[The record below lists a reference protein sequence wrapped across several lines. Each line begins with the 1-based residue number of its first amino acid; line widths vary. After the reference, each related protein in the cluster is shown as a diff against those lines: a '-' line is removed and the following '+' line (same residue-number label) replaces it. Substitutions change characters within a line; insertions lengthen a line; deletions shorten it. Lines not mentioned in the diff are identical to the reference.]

1 MDRRG
6 KVELFEQI
14 RREYRFGVGT
24 VRGVAKRLGVHRR
37 MVRQAMASAIPP
49 ERKVPL
55 RARPKLELVKA
66 FIEEILRADQQAPR
80 KQRHTAQRIWMRI
93 RQERPEAAVAEST
106 VRHYVCR
113 RKQELGM
120 GERETFVPQTYDW
133 GEEAQVDWYE
143 AFAEVLG
150 EQQKVYVFSM
160 RSMASGGAFHRAYY
174 HATQQAFLEAHE
186 LAFGYFGGVF
196 RRLRYDNLKS
206 AVKKILRGHQREET
220 ERLIAFRSHWGFQTE
235 FCNPARGNE
244 KGGVEGE
251 VGYFRRNHLV
261 PVPQVKDLEELNELL
276 LQGCRDDEQRRIA
289 GKPILVGEAM
299 RIERERLLPL
309 ATEGFE
315 LAETSFP
322 TVDGKGCVKVRTNCY
337 STPLKPGTRPQ
348 AKLLPA
354 YVEIWQERECV
365 AWHERSF
372 GRYEQVLDLEHYL
385 DVLEK
390 KPGALAGSSPL
401 RQWRERGRWPESFD
415 QLWQSLQERHGRH
428 PGTREMIELL
438 VLGKRHGWER
448 LQQAVE
454 KALALGCTDAAA
466 VRHLLTTGE
475 LTRPRTE
482 LLDLPGLERYE
493 RPLPQMNEYDQLLSV
508 SATAVEVAR

>member
-1 MDRRG
+1 MDRRR

-24 VRGVAKRLGVHRR
+24 VRGVAKKFGVHRR
-37 MVRQAMASAIPP
+37 MVRQAVASAIPP
-49 ERKVPL
+49 ERKVPA
-55 RARPKLELVKA
+55 RARPKLEPVKE
-66 FIEEILRADQQAPR
+66 FIDEILRADQQAPC
-80 KQRHTAQRIWMRI
+80 KQRHTGHHIWARICK
-93 RQERPEAAVAEST
+93 ERPEVTVAEST
-106 VRHYVCR
+106 VRHYVAR
-113 RKQELGM
+113 RKQELGLVA
-120 GERETFVPQTYDW
+120 RETFVPQVYDW
-133 GEEAQVDWYE
+133 GSEGQVDWYE
-143 AFAEVLG
+143 AFAEVAN
-150 EQQKVYVFSM
+150 EMRKVYVFSM
-160 RSMASGGAFHRAYY
+160 RAMASGGAFHVAYY

-196 RRLRYDNLKS
+196 RCLRYDNLKS

-261 PVPQVKDLEELNELL
+261 PVPQAQNLEELNQQLRSYC
-276 LQGCRDDEQRRIA
+276 QQDEQRRIA
-289 GKPILVGEAM
+289 GKPMLVGEAM
-299 RIERERLLPL
+299 RIEREHLLPL
-309 ATEGFE
+309 SAEGFE

-322 TVDGKGCVKVRTNCY
+322 TVDGKGCVKVRTNFY
-337 STPLKPGTRPQ
+337 STPLRPGTRPQ

-365 AWHERSF
+365 ARHERSF

-415 QLWQSLQERHGRH
+415 RLWLSLQERHGKH
-428 PGTREMIELL
+428 PRTRGMIDLL
-438 VLGKRHGWER
+438 TLGKRQGWER
-448 LQQAVE
+448 LQRGE
-454 KALALGCTDAAA
+454 GEALGLGWPGVAAG
-466 VRHLLTTGE
+466 RHLGTT
-475 LTRPRTE
+475 
-482 LLDLPGLERYE
+482 ERI
-493 RPLPQMNEYDQLLSV
+493 
-508 SATAVEVAR
+508 A